1 MVLLAT
7 SPPTSACTLK
17 LTVGQDSPPHLPQQ
31 EVLGWLEL
39 LPHLVED
46 GEVLEATVLEATG
59 AMAAMAATVVMA
71 TVGSEGAVVV
81 EEGASGAGG
90 GERMAI
96 TGAAAKIRAR
106 VAVGSSRASSK
117 ERLTARVNSR
127 VRISRKSHRS
137 RMETTVTK
145 TRNVLGQAQPLAP
158 APSWTW
164 STMDQTH
171 SRLLKRHNK
180 WPRRLP
186 SKHTASLLRWPLN
199 TLPM

>member
-31 EVLGWLEL
+31 EVLGWLEH

-46 GEVLEATVLEATG
+46 GEVLEATG
-59 AMAAMAATVVMA
+59 AMVAMAATVVMA
-71 TVGSEGAVVV
+71 TVGSEGAAVV

-106 VAVGSSRASSK
+106 VAVDSSRASSK

-180 WPRRLP
+180 WLRRLP

>member
-39 LPHLVED
+39 LPPLVED
-46 GEVLEATVLEATG
+46 GEVLEATG
-59 AMAAMAATVVMA
+59 AMVAMAATVVMA

-127 VRISRKSHRS
+127 VRISKKSHRS

-158 APSWTW
+158 APLWTW

-199 TLPM
+199 MLPM